1 MQRLYA
7 NTMPFYTKN
16 MIINRLFT
24 EESWNPSSMDAKGQL
39 YFARKTKS
47 ITSYLYLLFTLFCQ
61 MWHCRFFKYLYLC
74 SFIILYGILFVLFFI
89 SLMTIFPFLTFIF
102 KYLFFIITQDLQVYQ
117 VCLPLESKY
126 QSSFL
131 LVHTSYLAQHGVLLK
146 YSLKG

>member
-16 MIINRLFT
+16 MSINRLFT

-89 SLMTIFPFLTFIF
+89 SQMPRHLLRARSSV
-102 KYLFFIITQDLQVYQ
+102 IICFVKTNHFTS
-117 VCLPLESKY
+117 SK
-126 QSSFL
+126 
-131 LVHTSYLAQHGVLLK
+131 
-146 YSLKG
+146 